1 MKSNY
6 VIHDPLGFKGKVF
19 VSSVRNG
26 MDFKV
31 EDLDLVHEMRVET
44 HFEPGVRLVIP
55 LNGLTDLRIGKNKI
69 QLENHAQESAAWF
82 SVQQDEYGF
91 KHFGQQ
97 KNKRE
102 VVFFFSFS
110 WIKNSLSDEQYERA
124 RDFFSSHLRIKH
136 FVFTPL
142 MRLSVKSLFYSSE
155 MNLSGLQKESLYL
168 LLIDDALNCMRW
180 EKKTNNERL
189 LRAVNNIDVLLKT
202 GEGSNL
208 SISDMAKLC
217 HTNTS
222 TLQRFFKQH
231 YGISIGAYRRKLQ
244 LQKAHQALE
253 RGCSVVQSACLAE
266 YTHLQSFS
274 DAFRREFG
282 YLPKYIKKHK

>member
-1 MKSNY
+1 MENNHI
-6 VIHDPLGFKGKVF
+6 IHDPLGFKGKVLIN
-19 VSSVRNG
+19 SVRNG

-31 EDLDLVHEMRVET
+31 EDLDFVHQTRVET

-55 LNGLTDLRIGKNKI
+55 LNGLTDLRIGKQKI
-69 QLENHAQESAAWF
+69 RFENRARESAAWF
-82 SVQQDEYGF
+82 SVQKDEYGF
-91 KHFGQQ
+91 KHFEQQ
-97 KNKRE
+97 ANKRE

-110 WIKNSLSDEQYERA
+110 WMKDSLSDEQYERSI
-124 RDFFSSHLRIKH
+124 DFFSGHLRMKH
-136 FVFTPL
+136 FVFSPL
-142 MRLSVKSLFYSSE
+142 MRSSINSLFYSSE
-155 MNLSGLQKESLYL
+155 MNLNRLQKESLCL

-180 EKKTNNERL
+180 EKQTNNERL
-189 LRAVNNIDVLLKT
+189 FKAVNNIDALLKM
-202 GEGSNL
+202 GQGYDL

-231 YGISIGAYRRKLQ
+231 YGIGIGAYRRKLQ

-253 RGCSVVQSACLAE
+253 RGCSVMQAACLAE

-282 YLPKYIKKHK
+282 YLPKHVKK